1 MTTADTITNV
11 RTVTPGFGQLV
22 DRHWIGEQ
30 VVLDPQG
37 ALDDL

>member
-1 MTTADTITNV
+1 MAPLASD
-11 RTVTPGFGQLV
+11 PGFGQLV
-22 DRHWIGEQ
+22 DPRWIAEQ